1 MLFQLQ
7 YQLRNIHQN
16 YLIHLE
22 KFFFHERKIS
32 PDELGNFDG
41 CFLTGTAAE
50 ITPVASIADHKY
62 KICDVILGLS
72 KSFDQLVRQK
82 KAA

>member
-1 MLFQLQ
+1 MK
-7 YQLRNIHQN
+7 
-16 YLIHLE
+16 E
-22 KFFFHERKIS
+22 KS
-32 PDELGNFDG
+32 
-41 CFLTGTAAE
+41 AE

>member
-1 MLFQLQ
+1 M
-7 YQLRNIHQN
+7 
-16 YLIHLE
+16 YLWSAILATGV
-22 KFFFHERKIS
+22 IS
-32 PDELGNFDG
+32 
-41 CFLTGTAAE
+41 AA
-50 ITPVASIADHKY
+50 VSIADHKY

>member
-1 MLFQLQ
+1 MCI
-7 YQLRNIHQN
+7 RD
-16 YLIHLE
+16 
-22 KFFFHERKIS
+22 R
-32 PDELGNFDG
+32 
-41 CFLTGTAAE
+41 TGTAAE
-50 ITPVASIADHKY
+50 ITPVASIVDHKY

>member
-1 MLFQLQ
+1 M
-7 YQLRNIHQN
+7 NI
-16 YLIHLE
+16 
-22 KFFFHERKIS
+22 KVHERKIS

-62 KICDVILGLS
+62 KICDVICDVILGLS